1 MLQLSHFMIVRVCC
15 TFLSFSLLVGVV
27 CPLYTYGG
35 RESICHNASSHPCHF
50 CLYYHVLCHGVP
62 MGSRFIDR
70 AMSNGTH
77 ALYDLTKPGQVM
89 MVGLGVLDG
98 PNRLHSIGNDS
109 VVNIGI

>member
-1 MLQLSHFMIVRVCC
+1 MEGVRAYVTMPATTHA
-15 TFLSFSLLVGVV
+15 TFAYTTMSFG
-27 CPLYTYGG
+27 
-35 RESICHNASSHPCHF
+35 
-50 CLYYHVLCHGVP
+50 HVVP

-77 ALYDLTKPGQVM
+77 ALYDLTEPGQVM

-98 PNRLHSIGNDS
+98 PNRLHSIGNDL